1 MIVINDLLKYSNL
14 KIYQDSESFMFSLDS
29 VLLPNF
35 ITINKN
41 VKNILDI
48 GTGNAPIPLILS
60 KLTSAH
66 ITGVEIQSSIA
77 ELANLSVKCNG
88 LENQITIINSD
99 IKELEL
105 EPESFDIITCN
116 PPYFKVT
123 SEKMLSKKDAK
134 MIARHEVKLNLKEMI
149 EISAKLLK
157 DKGILGI
164 VHRPERLTEI
174 IDSCHQ
180 NGLEVKKIQFAY
192 PHKNENA
199 NILLVEAVKGARS
212 GVKVLEP
219 IIVHEGHE
227 YTEQVLEYFKERS
240 E

>member
-14 KIYQDSESFMFSLDS
+14 KIYQDSDSFMFSLDS

-66 ITGVEIQSSIA
+66 ITGVEIQPEIA
-77 ELANLSVKCNG
+77 ELASSSVKCNG
-88 LENQITIINSD
+88 LEEQITIINSD

-149 EISAKLLK
+149 DISAKLLK

-174 IDSCHQ
+174 IDLCHQ
-180 NGLEVKKIQFAY
+180 NGLEVKRIQFAH
-192 PHKNENA
+192 PHKNEHA
-199 NILLVEAVKGARS
+199 NIVLIEAVKGARS

>member
-14 KIYQDSESFMFSLDS
+14 KIYQDSDSFMFSLDS

-66 ITGVEIQSSIA
+66 ITGVEIQPEIA
-77 ELANLSVKCNG
+77 ELANSSVECNG
-88 LENQITIINSD
+88 LKNQITIINSD

-164 VHRPERLTEI
+164 VHRPERLTEL
-174 IDSCHQ
+174 IDFCHQ
-180 NGLEVKKIQFAY
+180 NGLEVKKIQFAH
-192 PHKNENA
+192 PRKNENA

-219 IIVHEGHE
+219 IIVHEGNE